1 MKSCRKVIWNEGMFM
16 IPQHFQQWDHYN
28 ESILNF
34 RIQSLKQQ
42 CWGLLGID
50 IDKDALAN
58 DRFVLTGCSGVM
70 PDGLVFDMPE
80 TDNLPES
87 RNIKDFFLPSTE
99 NMDVYLA
106 IPVERHGRMNYD
118 LNEQQSPASS
128 SGQTRYRRQF
138 VNVFDETTGGN
149 EKQIGIARKQFRIMF
164 SSESL
169 DELSVIK
176 IAELV
181 RASSGNVALK
191 EEFVPACLR
200 IGASDALMRTV
211 RQLLE
216 MLTAKSRS
224 LSGERRRQR
233 SGAVEFGSSDISN
246 FWFLHTVNSFIPLI
260 SHYHRTASVHPEEFF
275 LTLSQL
281 AGELITFS
289 PEGHPGE
296 LPPYQHANLDQTFGL
311 LLERLRGALEIVL
324 SSKSVSIALE
334 QTEQS
339 LFVARIADER
349 LLDNAQFYL
358 AVSAGISEAD
368 IISRVPYQIKIGS
381 LDKINILVSAGMP
394 GLALYHSPRPPEDIR
409 MQMGYHYFR
418 IETQGDYWDVIRQA
432 KNLAVYVPSDFTEVK
447 LDLIAIKE

>member
-1 MKSCRKVIWNEGMFM
+1 MKSSRKVIWNEGMFM
-16 IPQHFQQWDHYN
+16 IPQHFQQTDHYN

-34 RIQSLKQQ
+34 RIQSLNQQ
-42 CWGLLGID
+42 YWGLLGME

-58 DRFVLTGCSGVM
+58 DRFALISSSGVM

-87 RNIKDFFLPSTE
+87 RNIKDFFLPSIE
-99 NMDVYLA
+99 SMDVYLTIA
-106 IPVERHGRMNYD
+106 VERQGRINYD
-118 LNEQQSPASS
+118 LDGKQSS
-128 SGQTRYRRQF
+128 SGQARYRREF
-138 VNVFDETTGGN
+138 VNVSDETTGGN

-181 RASSGNVALK
+181 RSSSGEVAIR
-191 EEFVPACLR
+191 EDFVPACLR
-200 IGASDALMRTV
+200 IGASDVLVRIV

-216 MLTAKSRS
+216 MLAAKSRS
-224 LSGERRRQR
+224 LSDERRRQR
-233 SGAVEFGSSDISN
+233 SGAVEFGTSDVSN

-260 SHYHRTASVHPEEFF
+260 SHYHRTASVHPEGLF
-275 LTLSQL
+275 LALSQL
-281 AGELITFS
+281 AGQLITFS

-296 LPPYQHANLDQTFGL
+296 LPPYQHGNLGQTFVS

-324 SSKSVSIALE
+324 SSKSVSIPLE
-334 QTEQS
+334 RTEQS

-349 LLDNAQFYL
+349 LLENAQFYL

-394 GLALYHSPRPPEDIR
+394 GLGLYHTPRPPEDIR

-418 IETQGDYWDVIRQA
+418 IETQGDYWEVIRQA

-447 LDLIAIKE
+447 LELIAIKE